1 MAPTLFVAAG
11 MPNPEPPTEWDRSM
25 ATELHDSASSPARSE
40 IKIGRRRV
48 ACLRIAVSPD
58 ARCGDRLAT
67 DLIVEAAHDLQVA
80 HPAITGRR
88 TGLGRA
94 VARFL
99 GLHDVE
105 PVIVE
110 VVDAREKLEALAR
123 KVIRISPGA
132 MISWEAAELW
142 VPLNVIENPP

>member
-1 MAPTLFVAAG
+1 
-11 MPNPEPPTEWDRSM
+11 M
-25 ATELHDSASSPARSE
+25 ATQAQDPDSCSTRSE
-40 IKIGRRRV
+40 IKIARRRV
-48 ACLRIAVSPD
+48 ACLKIAVSPD
-58 ARCGDRLAT
+58 ARCGERPAT
-67 DLIVEAAHDLQVA
+67 DVIVEAARDLQVA

-99 GLHDVE
+99 GLRDIE
-105 PVIVE
+105 PVIIE

-132 MISWEAAELW
+132 MISWETAELW
-142 VPLNVIENPP
+142 APLNVIENDS

>member
-1 MAPTLFVAAG
+1 MASQPQE
-11 MPNPEPPTEWDRSM
+11 PE
-25 ATELHDSASSPARSE
+25 SSPTRSE
-40 IKIGRRRV
+40 IKIARRRV

-58 ARCGDRLAT
+58 ARCGERLAT
-67 DLIVEAAHDLQVA
+67 DVIVEAARDLQVA

-99 GLHDVE
+99 GLRDIE
-105 PVIVE
+105 PVIIE

-132 MISWEAAELW
+132 MISWETAELW
-142 VPLNVIENPP
+142 VPLNVIENPPR